1 MQAVLKAIGLILVF
15 FKNVFKHLPVNRFND
30 YRPYAVTNII
40 FALWNNKFY
49 NKTGIMKKFYPYKI
63 KEGSAVKMSELLQH
77 PELIDYRMDEQIC
90 RITDNCKPEDF
101 IKKEWLDSFAGDQLY
116 QVKTAYIDDRTF
128 IILKSLLEPLAEIVA
143 VEE

>member
-1 MQAVLKAIGLILVF
+1 
-15 FKNVFKHLPVNRFND
+15 
-30 YRPYAVTNII
+30 
-40 FALWNNKFY
+40 
-49 NKTGIMKKFYPYKI
+49 MKKFYPYKI
-63 KEGSAVKMSELLQH
+63 KKGSTVKMSELLQH

-101 IKKEWLDSFAGDQLY
+101 IKKECLDSLTGDQLY

-128 IILKSLLEPLAEIVA
+128 IVLKSLLEPLTEIVT